1 YAAPFI
7 HLYIFYFN
15 PKSSFTNSSFNRLWA
30 SYLRGFQV
38 LVSQVE
44 ASFMSEQATIC
55 LGYVGL
61 LGEYC
66 PTSRKK
72 CSHISDRVD
81 CMHLDLFQEG
91 HIELSSCTQTQPSL
105 NKFWA
110 EGSSGNP

>member
-1 YAAPFI
+1 MAE
-7 HLYIFYFN
+7 
-15 PKSSFTNSSFNRLWA
+15 LWA